1 VPNSPQLS
9 ALTLDQNYPE
19 CCAIDLDFHVAETLG
34 KPIKLPEAIE
44 TLCAEHW
51 ANSEEVEPNLL
62 ALFALMTDSTYE
74 QVHRD
79 NTYNSE
85 NDLSSFLVFTVY
97 APIGCRDW
105 VWERDVFVAVE
116 MGAGGDPRY
125 CGYSGAQIYRLE
137 DDTLGDCNF
146 LETTLGWWLEPIR
159 DTYNPQPID
168 WLNDRISC
176 GYSSSPYYELESN
189 TYAKPIWSESR
200 GCYLVRPKDSPYVC
214 RAMPQEPC
222 YG

>member
-1 VPNSPQLS
+1 MQSSPQLS
-9 ALTLDQNYPE
+9 ALILDQNHPE
-19 CCAIDLDFHVAETLG
+19 CCTIDVAFHVSETLG
-34 KPIKLPEAIE
+34 KPLELPEAIE
-44 TLCAEHW
+44 NLCAEHW
-51 ANSEEVEPNLL
+51 ANSDEVEPNLL
-62 ALFALMTDSTYE
+62 ALFALMTGSTYE

-79 NTYNSE
+79 NTYNHE
-85 NDLSSFLVFTVY
+85 NDLSGFLVYTVY

-105 VWERDVFVAVE
+105 VWQRDVFVAVE
-116 MGAGGDPRY
+116 IGSGGDPRY
-125 CGYSGAQIYRLE
+125 CGYSDAQIYRLE

-159 DTYNPQPID
+159 ESYDPAEID

-176 GYSSSPYYELESN
+176 GYSSSPYYELERN
-189 TYAKPIWSESR
+189 TYSKPIWNESR

>member
-1 VPNSPQLS
+1 MPNSPQLS
-9 ALTLDQNYPE
+9 ALIFDQHYPE
-19 CCAIDLDFHVAETLG
+19 CCAIDLDFHISETLG
-34 KPIKLPEAIE
+34 EPIKLPEAIE
-44 TLCAEHW
+44 TLCAKQW

-62 ALFALMTDSTYE
+62 SLFQLMTGSAYE
-74 QVHRD
+74 QVARD

-85 NDLSSFLVFTVY
+85 TDLSGYLVYTVY

-105 VWERDVFVAVE
+105 IWTPDVFVAVE
-116 MGAGGDPRY
+116 LGAGGDPRY
-125 CGYSGAQIYRLE
+125 CAYSGAKVYRL
-137 DDTLGDCNF
+137 DDTTLGDCNF
-146 LETTLGWWLEPIR
+146 FEVTLGWWLEPIR
-159 DTYNPQPID
+159 DTYDPQPID

-189 TYAKPIWSESR
+189 TYAKPIWNESR
-200 GCYLVRPKDSPYVC
+200 GCYLVRPKDYPYVC

>member
-1 VPNSPQLS
+1 MPELVSI
-9 ALTLDQNYPE
+9 DRNYPE
-19 CCAIDLDFHVAETLG
+19 YCTLSAADHISESLG
-34 KPIKLPEAIE
+34 KPLDLPEAIE
-44 TLCAEHW
+44 TLLGEHW

-62 ALFALMTDSTYE
+62 QLFKLITGAEYK
-74 QVHRD
+74 QAARD
-79 NTYNSE
+79 NTYNNES
-85 NDLSSFLVFTVY
+85 DLDSFYVWTVY
-97 APIGCRDW
+97 APIDCPDW
-105 VWERDVFVAVE
+105 CWQRDVFVAVE
-116 MGAGGDPRY
+116 MGSGGDPRY
-125 CGYSGAQIYRLE
+125 CGYSGARIYRLE

-159 DTYNPQPID
+159 DTYDPQPID
-168 WLNDRISC
+168 WLNDRISV

-189 TYAKPIWSESR
+189 TYFKPIWSESR

>member
-1 VPNSPQLS
+1 MQTSPQLS
-9 ALTLDQNYPE
+9 ALILDKAYPE
-19 CCAIDLDFHVAETLG
+19 CCAIDVTYHVGETLG
-34 KPIKLPEAIE
+34 EPIKLPEAIE
-44 TLCAEHW
+44 TLCAEQW

-62 ALFALMTDSTYE
+62 ALFQLITGSAYE
-74 QVHRD
+74 QVHRG
-79 NTYNSE
+79 NTCNHE
-85 NDLSSFLVFTVY
+85 NDLSGFLVFTVY

-105 VWERDVFVAVE
+105 VWERDVFVALE

-137 DDTLGDCNF
+137 DETLGDCNF

-159 DTYNPQPID
+159 ESYDPAEID

-189 TYAKPIWSESR
+189 AYAEPIWSESR